1 MLETTSENFKRTCFV
16 DMWVLGSVFGPKIG
30 KKFLINSENRKI
42 LDERY
47 HKNPKP

>member
-1 MLETTSENFKRTCFV
+1 MLETTSDFKRTFFV
-16 DMWVLGSVFGPKIG
+16 DMWDLGSVFGPKIG

-42 LDERY
+42 LDERD